1 MTETSSLAVR
11 AGSRPRITTDF
22 PQSQLDQ
29 QPADSRYVDD
39 ILAEAR
45 TWPWVQ
51 EQPSKISVEGARALV
66 LEADAAAG
74 PSEAFMVGQEF
85 CHVHAQGDYSLHANL
100 PVPLAA
106 AAERAGWA
114 EPHFLVHTG
123 QAPPTVV
130 MIYAPRDE
138 SERDVVLQLVRA
150 AYEFASTSGSHA
162 SG

>member
-1 MTETSSLAVR
+1 MTETASLAVR

-29 QPADSRYVDD
+29 QPDDSRYVDD

-150 AYEFASTSGSHA
+150 AYEFATTSGSHPN
-162 SG
+162 G